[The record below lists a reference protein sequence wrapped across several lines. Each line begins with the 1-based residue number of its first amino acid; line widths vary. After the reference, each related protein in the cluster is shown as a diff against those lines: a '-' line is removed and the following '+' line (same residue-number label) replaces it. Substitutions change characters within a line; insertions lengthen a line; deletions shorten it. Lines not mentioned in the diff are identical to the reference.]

1 MLFSNLFSCSTS
13 SILAY
18 SLQLLSRQQLL
29 HRHRHHNRN
38 RNRNRNRSRS
48 RSRNCNRSQLLHRYH
63 KPSLDIRRHMFQH
76 RRSLRSSIRLLQYRN
91 RRHPK

>member
-29 HRHRHHNRN
+29 HRHHHRNRN
-38 RNRNRNRSRS
+38 RNRNRNRS
-48 RSRNCNRSQLLHRYH
+48 QLLRRYH
-63 KPSLDIRRHMFQH
+63 KPFLDIRRHMFQH